1 MMEAKTKWQD
11 TVLDKLDMENIVKN
25 TPLDITV
32 DFQLV
37 AEAQAK
43 ATWEAAFEAGK
54 LEGRREVVVWVLL
67 LPREPEME
75 DRFSNPETPMWHI
88 VVEQDELQDQLRLW
102 FKDNP
107 KLLKDWGIE

>member
-1 MMEAKTKWQD
+1 MVEAKD
-11 TVLDKLDMENIVKN
+11 TVISPEKRDCILRIAGIKFHDGSSVEIA
-25 TPLDITV
+25 
-32 DFQLV
+32 Q
-37 AEAQAK
+37 EQAK